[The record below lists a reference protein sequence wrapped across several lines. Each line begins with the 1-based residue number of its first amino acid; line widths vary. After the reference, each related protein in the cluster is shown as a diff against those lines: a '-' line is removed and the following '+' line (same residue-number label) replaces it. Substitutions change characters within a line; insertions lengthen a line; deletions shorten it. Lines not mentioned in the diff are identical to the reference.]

1 MLSNVMLLL
10 HLWNSSCNNSSNN
23 SSNSNNSNRVPEEG
37 LNNNSQACSSAPLL
51 PLLKR
56 LDKIKPHALSDQVIK
71 RRMQK
76 AVLRIRDILVRIR
89 MLTKGSGCGS
99 GSGFFCQ

>member
-10 HLWNSSCNNSSNN
+10 HLWNSSCNN
-23 SSNSNNSNRVPEEG
+23 SNSNNSNRVPEEG

-56 LDKIKPHALSDQVIK
+56 LDNIKPHAPSNQVITK
-71 RRMQK
+71 KMK
-76 AVLRIRDILVRIR
+76 NVVLIADP
-89 MLTKGSGCGS
+89 
-99 GSGFFCQ
+99 